1 MTENHPA
8 RPVLERF
15 VLGHLPAA
23 EMRQVSQ
30 HLLDG
35 CSECRQATAGLWER
49 AGRHGGAAA
58 AEPQP
63 SAPVPLMEGAE
74 DIVNRGACDEAID
87 RIFRIILDREAEV
100 ARDRAQARELFEEL
114 ARHPPARQHLMVCNS
129 GRFRSRMLCEIL
141 LEQAHEAGFR
151 EPVRAIELARLG
163 VAISDRLAE
172 RSGEK
177 GGEGLQG
184 LRARAWAQLGNAL
197 RISSDHAGAEQAFE
211 TATELLD
218 PARVTPHEI
227 ARVLDLEASLRK
239 DQRRFAEATRL
250 MDRVIAIYRKLGQRG
265 LLGRSLQ
272 QKSLICG
279 ESGDSEGKI
288 ALLRRALEL
297 LNPEEEP
304 RIFLAA
310 RHNLISALCE
320 SGRSR
325 EAFAL
330 LFHTRPLYLMQGDR
344 LNLLRLRWLE
354 GAVSRGLQRYEQ
366 AAVAFREV
374 REAFLELGLDYDAA
388 LASLDLAEVYATQG
402 RTADVRRLVDE
413 MLEVFRSRK
422 IHREAMAALSVL
434 QKAARA
440 ERAELIL
447 VREVGSFLRQ
457 ARNQPHLQFTP
468 TS

>member
-1 MTENHPA
+1 MTETPHPA

-30 HLLDG
+30 HLLAG
-35 CSECRQATAGLWER
+35 CSECRQVTAGLWER
-49 AGRHGGAAA
+49 DGEGAAA
-58 AEPQP
+58 DPRR
-63 SAPVPLMEGAE
+63 SAPVASVE
-74 DIVNRGACDEAID
+74 DAVDLGACDEAID
-87 RIFRIILDREAEV
+87 RIFRVVLAREAEV
-100 ARDRAQARELFEEL
+100 ARERAQGRELFEEL
-114 ARHPPARQHLMVCNS
+114 ARHPPARQHMMVSNS
-129 GRFRSRMLCEIL
+129 ARFRTRMLCEIL

-151 EPVRAIELARLG
+151 EPARSIELARLG
-163 VAISDRLAE
+163 VAIADRLAE

-197 RISSDHAGAEQAFE
+197 RISSDHAGADQAFE
-211 TATELLD
+211 TATGLLD
-218 PARVTPHEI
+218 PERVTPHEI
-227 ARVLDLEASLRK
+227 ARVLDFEASLRR

-250 MDRVIAIYRKLGQRG
+250 MDRVIAIYRRLGQRG

-279 ESGDSEGKI
+279 ESGDSEEEIG
-288 ALLRRALEL
+288 LLRRALEL

-320 SGRSR
+320 SGRPR

-330 LFHTRPLYLMQGDR
+330 LFHTRPLYLKQADR

-354 GAVSRGLQRYEQ
+354 GAVSRGLQRFEQ

-388 LASLDLAEVYATQG
+388 LAALDLAEVYATQG
-402 RTADVRRLVDE
+402 RTADVRRLADE
-413 MLEVFRSRK
+413 MLEVFRSRN
-422 IHREAMAALSVL
+422 IHREAMGALSVL
-434 QKAARA
+434 QKAASA
-440 ERAELIL
+440 ERAELVL
-447 VREVGSFLRQ
+447 VREVGSFFRK
-457 ARNQPHLQFTP
+457 ARNQPDLQFTP

>member
-1 MTENHPA
+1 MTETHPA

-15 VLGHLPAA
+15 VLGDLPRD

-30 HLLDG
+30 HLLAG
-35 CSECRQATAGLWER
+35 CSECRQITASLWER
-49 AGRHGGAAA
+49 AAPPPIVEEIVEAEDA
-58 AEPQP
+58 AE
-63 SAPVPLMEGAE
+63 
-74 DIVNRGACDEAID
+74 RGACGEAID
-87 RIFRIILDREAEV
+87 RIFRVILAREAEV
-100 ARDRAQARELFEEL
+100 ARERAQGRELFDEL
-114 ARHPPARQHLMVCNS
+114 MRHPPARQQMMVANS
-129 GRFRSRMLCEIL
+129 ARFRSRMLCEIL

-151 EPVRAIELARLG
+151 EPARATELARLG
-163 VAISDRLAE
+163 VGIADRLADRLAE
-172 RSGEK
+172 RSGQE

-197 RISSDHAGAEQAFE
+197 RINSDHDGSDQAFE

-218 PARVTPHEI
+218 PARVAPHEI
-227 ARVLDLEASLRK
+227 ARVLDFEASLRR

-279 ESGDSEGKI
+279 ESGDSEGEI

-304 RIFLAA
+304 RAFLSA

-320 SGRSR
+320 SGRPR

-330 LFHTRPLYLMQGDR
+330 LFHTRPLYLRQGDR
-344 LNLLRLRWLE
+344 LHLLRLRWLE

-374 REAFLELGLDYDAA
+374 REAFLELGVDYDAA
-388 LASLDLAEVYATQG
+388 LASLDLAEVYAAQG
-402 RTADVRRLVDE
+402 RTADVRRLANE

-422 IHREAMAALSVL
+422 IHREAMSALNFLQRAAS
-434 QKAARA
+434 A
-440 ERAELIL
+440 ERAELVL
-447 VREVGSFLRQ
+447 VREVGSFFRK
-457 ARNQPHLQFTP
+457 ARNQPDLQFTP

>member
-1 MTENHPA
+1 MTESPHPA

-30 HLLDG
+30 HLLAG
-35 CSECRQATAGLWER
+35 CSECRQVTAGLWER
-49 AGRHGGAAA
+49 GGGEAAA
-58 AEPQP
+58 DPRIF
-63 SAPVPLMEGAE
+63 APTA
-74 DIVNRGACDEAID
+74 DRSDCDDAID
-87 RIFRIILDREAEV
+87 RIFRVILAREAEV
-100 ARDRAQARELFEEL
+100 ARERAQGRELFEEL
-114 ARHPPARQHLMVCNS
+114 ARHPPARQHLMVANS
-129 GRFRSRMLCEIL
+129 ARFRSRMLCEIL

-151 EPVRAIELARLG
+151 EPARSVELARLG
-163 VAISDRLAE
+163 VAIADRPAAE
-172 RSGEK
+172 RSEEK

-197 RISSDHAGAEQAFE
+197 RVSSDIAGADRAFE
-211 TATELLD
+211 IAIGLLD
-218 PARVTPHEI
+218 PVRVTPHET

-239 DQRRFAEATRL
+239 DQRRFAEASRL

-272 QKSLICG
+272 QKSTICG
-279 ESGDSEGKI
+279 ESGDLEGEI

-304 RIFLAA
+304 RVFLAA
-310 RHNLISALCE
+310 RHNLIYALCE
-320 SGRSR
+320 SGRYR

-330 LFHTRPLYLMQGDR
+330 LFHTRPLYLKQGDR
-344 LNLLRLRWLE
+344 LNLLRLRWVE
-354 GAVSRGLQRYEQ
+354 GTVARGLQRYEQ

-402 RTADVRRLVDE
+402 RTSDVRRLADE
-413 MLEVFRSRK
+413 MLEVFRSRE
-422 IHREAMAALSVL
+422 IHREAMSALSFL
-434 QKAARA
+434 QQAASAQRA
-440 ERAELIL
+440 GLIL
-447 VREVGSFLRQ
+447 VREVASFFRQ
-457 ARNQPHLQFTP
+457 ARNQPELQFTP

>member
-1 MTENHPA
+1 MVTN
-8 RPVLERF
+8 
-15 VLGHLPAA
+15 
-23 EMRQVSQ
+23 
-30 HLLDG
+30 
-35 CSECRQATAGLWER
+35 
-49 AGRHGGAAA
+49 
-58 AEPQP
+58 
-63 SAPVPLMEGAE
+63 SA
-74 DIVNRGACDEAID
+74 
-87 RIFRIILDREAEV
+87 
-100 ARDRAQARELFEEL
+100 
-114 ARHPPARQHLMVCNS
+114 
-129 GRFRSRMLCEIL
+129 RFRSRMLCEIL

-151 EPVRAIELARLG
+151 EPAKAIELARLG
-163 VAISDRLAE
+163 VAIAEHLAE

-197 RISSDHAGAEQAFE
+197 RISSDHAGADQAFE

-218 PARVTPHEI
+218 PVRVTPHEI
-227 ARVLDLEASLRK
+227 ARVLDFEASLRR

-250 MDRVIAIYRKLGQRG
+250 MDRVIAIYRKLGQRS
-265 LLGRSLQ
+265 LLGSSLK
-272 QKSLICG
+272 QKSMICG
-279 ESGDSEGKI
+279 ESGDSDGEI

-304 RIFLAA
+304 RMFLAA

-320 SGRSR
+320 SGRPR

-354 GAVSRGLQRYEQ
+354 GTVSRGLQRYEQ

-374 REAFLELGLDYDAA
+374 REAFLDLGLDYDAA

-402 RTADVRRLVDE
+402 RTSDVRRLTDE
-413 MLEVFRSRK
+413 MLEVFRSRN
-422 IHREAMAALSVL
+422 IHREAMGALSIL
-434 QKAARA
+434 QKAAST
-440 ERAELIL
+440 ERAELLL
-447 VREVGSFLRQ
+447 VREVGSFFRQ
-457 ARNQPHLQFTP
+457 ARNQPDLQFTP